1 MTPLYQILHVSFVF
15 QALSI
20 EKVIQRPI
28 ALNDGHPSFHVP
40 RQWGKYPLTS
50 CTFLHSRSKKK
61 ALPLRSV
68 EIREC
73 KIGIIFDPLSSF
85 HGSDENDNTRM
96 RRVLDIIS
104 NYICRDDVTPLI
116 IHHEGKRSTE
126 GGSYAS
132 RGASAVSDWAGAH
145 LSLTW
150 ATGNGSRGIRAEWV
164 KTRDFPSPGSIMLR
178 RGQDGAFEKIQDRV
192 SRAAPT
198 QEIIRI
204 LREMGGRSDS
214 KMALVR
220 KVMAELHVSRGTGV
234 RAIDKALSHRAQL
247 WP

>member
-1 MTPLYQILHVSFVF
+1 
-15 QALSI
+15 
-20 EKVIQRPI
+20 
-28 ALNDGHPSFHVP
+28 
-40 RQWGKYPLTS
+40 
-50 CTFLHSRSKKK
+50 
-61 ALPLRSV
+61 
-68 EIREC
+68 
-73 KIGIIFDPLSSF
+73 
-85 HGSDENDNTRM
+85 
-96 RRVLDIIS
+96 
-104 NYICRDDVTPLI
+104 
-116 IHHEGKRSTE
+116 
-126 GGSYAS
+126 
-132 RGASAVSDWAGAH
+132 
-145 LSLTW
+145 
-150 ATGNGSRGIRAEWV
+150 
-164 KTRDFPSPGSIMLR
+164 MLR